1 MREVRKMKF
10 TEMIEE
16 RFGEIEKADKAT
28 IDVTVKVDTEKAMK
42 QAKELVTLLKT
53 ANSLADEL
61 AVTLTDLKL
70 DIKV

>member
-1 MREVRKMKF
+1 MKF